1 MLGRRRVCCE
11 IIEADE
17 KGCPPQ
23 CDAFNTEKSLLDVIV
38 EKKYEVVQERGHC
51 YKIHLYNEMRCT

>member
-1 MLGRRRVCCE
+1 MCCE
-11 IIEADE
+11 IIETDE